1 MENMPTLKWSKKTYP
16 SFVWDL
22 FNSAV
27 GAPPLTRS
35 RKDSRTGNVPVSH
48 RFSTWC
54 FTLPYFTALL
64 EQWYVLADGKQ
75 VKRLPEGLEGML
87 TPVASIA
94 YWLASDGTYC
104 REQTKTVTIATD
116 SYSVPEVDRLRGI
129 LLDKYGINSTRI
141 SNGHGKD
148 QYKIRVAKSSMAKL
162 QQLVEPDMPDSM
174 RGQALAISFIVSRLS

>member
-1 MENMPTLKWSKKTYP
+1 MPTLKWSKKTYP

-22 FNSAV
+22 FNSAGGGTPSAV

-87 TPVASIA
+87 T
-94 YWLASDGTYC
+94 L
-104 REQTKTVTIATD
+104 
-116 SYSVPEVDRLRGI
+116 
-129 LLDKYGINSTRI
+129 
-141 SNGHGKD
+141 
-148 QYKIRVAKSSMAKL
+148 
-162 QQLVEPDMPDSM
+162 
-174 RGQALAISFIVSRLS
+174 